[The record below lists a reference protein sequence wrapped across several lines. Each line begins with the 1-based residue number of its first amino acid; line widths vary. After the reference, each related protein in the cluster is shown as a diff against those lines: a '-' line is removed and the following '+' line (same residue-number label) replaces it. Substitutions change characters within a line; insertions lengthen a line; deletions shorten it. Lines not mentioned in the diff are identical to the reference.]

1 MRDGANNENLNELSP
16 EPNQVQYRKKYLVRN
31 GQFTWYFKF
40 LIMMMQFTKGYRLKF
55 CLEELLKLKNALA
68 EI

>member
-31 GQFTWYFKF
+31 G
-40 LIMMMQFTKGYRLKF
+40 
-55 CLEELLKLKNALA
+55 
-68 EI
+68 